1 MAKQDIRELAAALE
15 NCGKAL
21 LKVAASMQ
29 TGETVKAPEKK
40 ASEPSP
46 KKLTLEDVRKVA
58 ADKSRLGFTEDVR
71 GLIQKYGADRLSG
84 ISREK
89 YEDFLKELEAIGH
102 AG

>member
-1 MAKQDIRELAAALE
+1 MSKQEIAELAAALE
-15 NCGKAL
+15 SCGKAL

-71 GLIQKYGADRLSG
+71 ALIKKYGADRLSG
-84 ISREK
+84 ISEEK
-89 YEDFLKELEAIGH
+89 YADFLKELEAIGH